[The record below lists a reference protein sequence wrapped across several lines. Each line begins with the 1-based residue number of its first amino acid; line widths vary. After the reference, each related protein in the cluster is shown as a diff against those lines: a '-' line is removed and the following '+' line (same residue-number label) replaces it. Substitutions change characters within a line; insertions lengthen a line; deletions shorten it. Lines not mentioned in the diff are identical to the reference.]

1 MTTLHANSPRL
12 ALQKMTQF
20 VMEAQPQ
27 PVQIINKSIA
37 NTIDLIVQLD
47 KNELGEYKTTSI

>member
-37 NTIDLIVQLD
+37 NNNRLNRSV
-47 KNELGEYKTTSI
+47 G